1 MNIEL
6 YVFRVREINVD
17 IKSRKILIVITRALF
32 FIWLLFSLRMK
43 YMLYTSRQH
52 RFKGNR

>member
-32 FIWLLFSLRMK
+32 FIWLLFLLRMK
-43 YMLYTSRQH
+43 YMLYTSRQN

>member
-32 FIWLLFSLRMK
+32 FYLVTIFIENEI
-43 YMLYTSRQH
+43 H
-52 RFKGNR
+52 VVH

>member
-32 FIWLLFSLRMK
+32 FIWLLFLLTMK

>member
-17 IKSRKILIVITRALF
+17 IKSRKILIVIARALF
-32 FIWLLFSLRMK
+32 FIWLLFLLRMK